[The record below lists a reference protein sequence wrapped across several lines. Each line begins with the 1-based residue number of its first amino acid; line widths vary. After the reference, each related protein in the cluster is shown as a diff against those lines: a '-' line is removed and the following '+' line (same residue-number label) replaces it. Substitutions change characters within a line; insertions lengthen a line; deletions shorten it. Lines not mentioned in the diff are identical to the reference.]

1 MDKQQASGFWQQ
13 GTFKLYP
20 LVDSFIGLFSV
31 NFFLA
36 DRLGITYTFFMCVCG
51 IAPNLIS
58 SCLLSNVP
66 WYNQIRTSTYLSKI
80 VPALVEN
87 LKDVVLLIK
96 CHFTP

>member
-36 DRLGITYTFFMCVCG
+36 DRLGITYTFFMCACG

-58 SCLLSNVP
+58 SCLLSNVL
-66 WYNQIRTSTYLSKI
+66 WYNQIRTSMYLSKI
-80 VPALVEN
+80 VPTLW
-87 LKDVVLLIK
+87 KI
-96 CHFTP
+96 